1 MTGPSNYTNDR
12 VVKDMA
18 LTPADFVRLL
28 PRALDG
34 WEYEVGPGGATIGS
48 AERGVTITLTEM
60 PRRVITS
67 LLSIE
72 LSKVEIAFHGLDPTE
87 QADFLWRFDRTFQRG
102 GG

>member
-1 MTGPSNYTNDR
+1 MTVSPGETTDR

-34 WEYEVGPGGATIGS
+34 WDYEAGPAGATIGT
-48 AERGVTITLTEM
+48 AEHGVTITLTEM

-72 LSKVEIAFHGLDPTE
+72 LSKVEIAFHGLVPAE
-87 QADFLWRFDRTFQRG
+87 QKSFLARFDRTFQRG

>member
-1 MTGPSNYTNDR
+1 MTGSSSQTTDR
-12 VVKDMA
+12 IVKDMA
-18 LTPADFVRLL
+18 LTPADFARLL

-34 WEYEVGPGGATIGS
+34 WTYEVGPAGATIGT
-48 AERGVTITLTEM
+48 AERGITITLTEM

-72 LSKVEIAFHGLDPTE
+72 LSKVEITFRGLDPGE
-87 QADFLWRFDRTFQRG
+87 QKSFLERFDRTFQRG

>member
-1 MTGPSNYTNDR
+1 MTGSSSDTTDR
-12 VVKDMA
+12 VVKEMA

-34 WEYEVGPGGATIGS
+34 WAYEVGPAGAAIGT

-72 LSKVEIAFHGLDPTE
+72 LSQVEIAFHGLAPGE
-87 QADFLWRFDRTFQRG
+87 QKSFLERFDRTFQRG